1 MWSAWPWTKRGGS
14 GYPQR
19 ECFFCRTT
27 STILPPYTPDSP
39 LDGSHAGHTDGQT
52 SQLATTSTATIST
65 GTPSNWYCSSC
76 HCQNVATQDGEP
88 VQQYTRPMWD
98 EAWNRD
104 RNQLL
109 RHTRPRALTTP
120 KRTVASTARSIQPSS
135 TPQDGDRFVFCHTCQ
150 TNQVLTLNMLADYLP
165 SEDDPGYEAKLAQ
178 LPEYEASIATRYPPV
193 CAQCAPRVQQRI
205 SERDGYARSWS
216 LGKWLELKKK
226 ASNADV
232 AAASQLGS
240 PAKSN
245 TPLRAAALSKGG
257 PTPVEQQHGD
267 PPLRAA
273 SLWSAT
279 RTSTFAWILFAF
291 ITGSTWGVY
300 LLAALHPGAVLRGM
314 DEMCEAGPRG
324 ALVVASVGLLLLH
337 CVRVQPLQRSI
348 ESAHARNIRVQVH
361 GLGTWR
367 ATQRIMLTLRTT
379 VLVLAMWRFGHPH
392 SLISALRRVTATDR
406 DGVVLLRQA
415 AAALL
420 TSEMG
425 LTAYAACQL
434 TVRLPKPL
442 QLVSQPI
449 VATDHQG
456 HSVTDPL
463 LTSLSLDDQPKPN
476 CFAAAST
483 SGSFQDALGDDGVV
497 AVPPVLR
504 DADGDAVM
512 EEVATY
518 SARRRMSS
526 SSDEDMDDVARRPG
540 ATWTNVAAK
549 PPRPAA
555 GASSAYGHF
564 QLGPQRFWEPQ
575 NPTGLEDVFGRA
587 VSLDDAPERT
597 RQDEARNASA
607 RWSQW
612 FGFA

>member
-1 MWSAWPWTKRGGS
+1 MWSAWPWSRRSGS

-39 LDGSHAGHTDGQT
+39 LDGSHPSHVDGRS
-52 SQLATTSTATIST
+52 SQLATSSTTTIST
-65 GTPSNWYCSSC
+65 GTPFNWYCSSC

-109 RHTRPRALTTP
+109 RHTRPRTPLTP
-120 KRTVASTARSIQPSS
+120 KRTVASTACSIQPSS
-135 TPQDGDRFVFCHTCQ
+135 TTKDGDRFVFCHTCQ

-165 SEDDPGYEAKLAQ
+165 SEDDPGYDAKLAQ
-178 LPEYEASIATRYPPV
+178 LPEYEASIAARYPPV

-216 LGKWLELKKK
+216 LGKWLELKKT
-226 ASNADV
+226 ASSADV
-232 AAASQLGS
+232 AAASRLAS
-240 PAKSN
+240 PARSS
-245 TPLRAAALSKGG
+245 TPLRAAALSNGDS
-257 PTPVEQQHGD
+257 TPVEQQHGD
-267 PPLRAA
+267 PPMRAA
-273 SLWSAT
+273 SLVSAT
-279 RTSTFAWILFAF
+279 TTSTPAWILFAL
-291 ITGSTWGVY
+291 ITGSIWGVY
-300 LLAALHPGAVLRGM
+300 LLAALRPEAVLRGM
-314 DEMCEAGPRG
+314 DEMYEARRSGLL
-324 ALVVASVGLLLLH
+324 AVVCVALLLLH
-337 CVRVQPLQRSI
+337 CVRMQPMQRSI

-361 GLGTWR
+361 GLCTWR
-367 ATQRIMLTLRTT
+367 ATQRVMLALRTA
-379 VLVLAMWRFGHPH
+379 VLVVAAWRIGHSV
-392 SLISALRRVTATDR
+392 SLFSALRRSTAMDR

-420 TSEMG
+420 ASEMG

-434 TVRLPKPL
+434 SVRLPKPL

-449 VATDHQG
+449 VATDHPS
-456 HSVTDPL
+456 HSPADPL

-476 CFAAAST
+476 CFGAAAT
-483 SGSFQDALGDDGVV
+483 TIGVLQDAFGDDDGV
-497 AVPPVLR
+497 AVPRVLR

-526 SSDEDMDDVARRPG
+526 SSDEDMDDVARNSG
-540 ATWTNVAAK
+540 SSWFNVAPK
-549 PPRPAA
+549 PPRALGES
-555 GASSAYGHF
+555 GAYDHF

-587 VSLDDAPERT
+587 VSLDDTPERT
-597 RQDEARNASA
+597 SRDQARNASA